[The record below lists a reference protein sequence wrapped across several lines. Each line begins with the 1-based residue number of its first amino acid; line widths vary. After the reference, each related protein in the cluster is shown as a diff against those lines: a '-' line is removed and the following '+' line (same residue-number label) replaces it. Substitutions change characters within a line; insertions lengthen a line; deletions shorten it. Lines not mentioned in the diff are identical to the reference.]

1 MVLTVD
7 PFVQNQWL
15 WLFVIAPLSLILSFY
30 FYRRQDLESKPLKAV
45 LVGLRALALTLIG
58 ILLLNPQIKQKSTT
72 IVKPELTILM
82 DQSQSMGLNNNLD
95 LFYQQWQSDE
105 RLNQAFQIHWYGFG
119 AESFPLENLNFDQ
132 TQTNIGSA
140 VSVLDQSL
148 SSTKGPMIVLTD
160 GQQTF
165 GPIYPYYVP
174 NAR

>member
-7 PFVQNQWL
+7 PFVQNQGL

-95 LFYQQWQSDE
+95 LFYQQW
-105 RLNQAFQIHWYGFG
+105 
-119 AESFPLENLNFDQ
+119 
-132 TQTNIGSA
+132 
-140 VSVLDQSL
+140 
-148 SSTKGPMIVLTD
+148 
-160 GQQTF
+160 
-165 GPIYPYYVP
+165 
-174 NAR
+174 